1 MKGSRPAAL
10 ADRHTE
16 MVLGGVLFVFASW
29 LIWDA
34 YEGRGRP
41 RPFLARFLP

>member
-1 MKGSRPAAL
+1 MKRPAVL
-10 ADRHTE
+10 SDRRRELVIGGT
-16 MVLGGVLFVFASW
+16 MFVLSSW

-34 YEGRGRP
+34 YEGRGQK

>member
-1 MKGSRPAAL
+1 MSNSRPAML
-10 ADRHTE
+10 RDRHTE
-16 MVLGGVLFVFASW
+16 LVLGASLFVVASW

-34 YEGRGRP
+34 YEGRGMR

>member
-1 MKGSRPAAL
+1 MTRRPIR
-10 ADRHTE
+10 DRHLE
-16 MVLGGVLFVFASW
+16 LSAGVACFLAASW

-34 YEGRGRP
+34 YEGRGRN